1 MRGPGAFHTASV
13 SIFGLLG
20 FFDDTARQAAHQK
33 ARAWLDKHRKEKALL
48 PARGDEEPKFEEV
61 VVVKSTDG
69 GPDLLYV
76 VLTEPKDNNQKR
88 DAMVLKYAKAAF
100 REAARHEFK
109 GATKKE
115 EPPRYDGNIVFLV
128 RATRKDRVG
137 IASGFSVAQ
146 LQQILA
152 AEPERARQLV
162 QRHAWSRGE
171 LPAKK

>member
-1 MRGPGAFHTASV
+1 
-13 SIFGLLG
+13 
-20 FFDDTARQAAHQK
+20 
-33 ARAWLDKHRKEKALL
+33 
-48 PARGDEEPKFEEV
+48 
-61 VVVKSTDG
+61 
-69 GPDLLYV
+69 LLYV
-76 VLTEPKDNNQKR
+76 ILTDPKDNNQNR
-88 DAMVLKYAKAAF
+88 DAMVLKYAKAALQ
-100 REAARHEFK
+100 EAARHKFK

-115 EPPRYDGNIVFLV
+115 ELPRYDGNIVFLV
-128 RATRKDRVG
+128 RATRKDRLG